1 MAVDNTHTKY
11 LKGADKTTWNN
22 FKEAYEAQQKLE
34 TFMAGFGG
42 VQNNLKD
49 GEEMEIPVRG
59 KPTPKPSKKKKK
71 DENK

>member
-11 LKGADKTTWNN
+11 LRGADKTTWNN

-42 VQNNLKD
+42 VQNNLKE
-49 GEEMEIPVRG
+49 GEELEIPVR
-59 KPTPKPSKKKKK
+59 KSMNKKKE
-71 DENK
+71 ENK